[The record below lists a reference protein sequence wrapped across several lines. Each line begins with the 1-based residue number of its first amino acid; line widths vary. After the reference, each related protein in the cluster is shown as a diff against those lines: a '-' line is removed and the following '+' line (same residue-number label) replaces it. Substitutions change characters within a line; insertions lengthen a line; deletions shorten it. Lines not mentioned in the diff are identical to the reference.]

1 MTKCRLVAPKVVG
14 CYMTISDIG
23 ECMFVGRQ
31 EEISQLEG
39 LWDKR
44 IASLENQR
52 LLNSLPI
59 EPLIIRK

>member
-1 MTKCRLVAPKVVG
+1 MTKRRLVAQKVVG
-14 CYMTISDIG
+14 CYMIISDIG

>member
-1 MTKCRLVAPKVVG
+1 MTNCRLVAQKVVG
-14 CYMTISDIG
+14 CDIIFGIG